1 MTTAQSNN
9 VTHFCNPLNFV
20 TQNAFAIAASN
31 NWKIATMYHNK
42 EYTRVT
48 MFTPFYFV
56 HPTTKQR
63 MEALLK
69 QFSTVVGISG
79 QTLIIMDPCY
89 MDAKEMANNGTGALR
104 VGNPLPGVWMY
115 QMDNDVN
122 HVSGVTL
129 YHEDWYA
136 VADLAGSVG
145 VDQTSDNVGYG
156 VVREGLV
163 TLTGYG
169 DGEYPV
175 RVAKKIIDGVEWVIG
190 VEMTFI
196 VNYDD
201 DFYSNDDRYDLQDA
215 DWDDSVDDK

>member
-69 QFSTVVGISG
+69 QFSTVVGISLG
-79 QTLIIMDPCY
+79 FEWTQVDTP
-89 MDAKEMANNGTGALR
+89 
-104 VGNPLPGVWMY
+104 
-115 QMDNDVN
+115 DNRC
-122 HVSGVTL
+122 TK
-129 YHEDWYA
+129 
-136 VADLAGSVG
+136 
-145 VDQTSDNVGYG
+145 
-156 VVREGLV
+156 
-163 TLTGYG
+163 LTIT
-169 DGEYPV
+169 V
-175 RVAKKIIDGVEWVIG
+175 
-190 VEMTFI
+190 M
-196 VNYDD
+196 
-201 DFYSNDDRYDLQDA
+201 
-215 DWDDSVDDK
+215 